1 MKHQLDTQELE
12 YLESEISFCSTEDRS
27 ENSSNESVIL
37 DFLKL
42 NLCDLE
48 PVREPHKF
56 LSESELEN
64 KPKKTKK

>member
-12 YLESEISFCSTEDRS
+12 YLESEISSCCTEDRS

-48 PVREPHKF
+48 PVQVFVRIRAWE
-56 LSESELEN
+56 
-64 KPKKTKK
+64 